1 MIDNKE
7 ILKQKLIGIVFG
19 TAIGVPLAI
28 YFIDPAIDPL
38 NNQKLLA
45 QYIAAVLGIATVL
58 VTSDMWISKILNV
71 FNNEGDEESTDN
83 SKSSSVKLT
92 D

>member
-28 YFIDPAIDPL
+28 VFIDPAIDPL
-38 NNQKLLA
+38 NNQELLA
-45 QYIAAVLGIATVL
+45 QYIAAVLGISTVL
-58 VTSDMWISKILNV
+58 VTSDMWISKILSV
-71 FNNEGDEESTDN
+71 FKNEGDEESDN
-83 SKSSSVKLT
+83 SKSSSVRLT

>member
-28 YFIDPAIDPL
+28 VFIDPAIDPL
-38 NNQKLLA
+38 NNQELLA
-45 QYIAAVLGIATVL
+45 QYIAAVLGISTVL
-58 VTSDMWISKILNV
+58 VTSDMWISKILNQ
-71 FNNEGDEESTDN
+71 FKDNEGDEESDN
-83 SKSSSVKLT
+83 SKSSSVRLT